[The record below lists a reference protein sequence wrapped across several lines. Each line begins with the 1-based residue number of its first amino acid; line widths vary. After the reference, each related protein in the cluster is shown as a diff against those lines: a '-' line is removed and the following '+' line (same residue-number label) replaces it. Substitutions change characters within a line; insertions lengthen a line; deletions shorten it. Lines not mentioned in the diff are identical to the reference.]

1 MDKKDLK
8 FYETPTV
15 ELVDAELE
23 GFLCASGDIEGVE
36 NPDDLNGGNDN
47 PGF

>member
-15 ELVDAELE
+15 ELIEMEVE
-23 GFLCASGDIEGVE
+23 GFLCASNGDSNVTD
-36 NPDDLNGGNDN
+36 PDQDEDLDN
-47 PGF
+47 L